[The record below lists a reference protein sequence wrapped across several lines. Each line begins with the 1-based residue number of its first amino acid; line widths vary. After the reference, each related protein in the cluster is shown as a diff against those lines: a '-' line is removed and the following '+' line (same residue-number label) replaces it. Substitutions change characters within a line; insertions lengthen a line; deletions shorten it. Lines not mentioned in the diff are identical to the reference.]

1 MFDDVRIFRV
11 IAEYA
16 GQNCF
21 LRVVPTQE
29 KAARLYA
36 WRLSGT

>member
-1 MFDDVRIFRV
+1 MFDDGRTFNV

-21 LRVVPTQE
+21 FRVVSTQE

-36 WRLSGT
+36 WRLS

>member
-1 MFDDVRIFRV
+1 MFDDARTFRV

-21 LRVVPTQE
+21 FRVVSTQE

-36 WRLSGT
+36 WRLS